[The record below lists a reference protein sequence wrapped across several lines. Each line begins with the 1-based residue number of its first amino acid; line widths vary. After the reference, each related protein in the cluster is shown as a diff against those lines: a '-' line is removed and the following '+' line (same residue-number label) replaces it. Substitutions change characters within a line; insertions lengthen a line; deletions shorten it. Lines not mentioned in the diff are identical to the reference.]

1 LFNQQYEILEKE
13 SALLKNYSRH
23 PVEFVKGEGV
33 YLYDRNGNEYLD
45 FLCGIAVTSFGH
57 GNYRIKSAVEKQ
69 INKLWHVSN
78 LFESESQEQ
87 LAQKLSEKSGLDYVF
102 FCNSGTEANEAAI
115 KFARKWGKGRNHII
129 TALNSFHGRTMGSL
143 SATGQKKLWED
154 FLPLTPGFS
163 YAEYGDMNKLEQAY
177 LEYPNETVAVM
188 LEPIQGESGIIV
200 PPKGYLKSVK
210 EFCDAHNLLLII
222 DEVQSGM
229 GRTGKF
235 FAHQW
240 EGIKPDIITLAKGIA
255 NGLPLGAVICS
266 KEVGDEIKPGN
277 HGSTFGGNPIAVSAA
292 NEVVNLLDEEA
303 LFRIEKMGNLLIKN
317 LTGLQSC
324 KIKEVRGKGLM
335 IGVEFME
342 DVSAKKVSSELLAN
356 GVVTGTSGESVLRIL
371 PPFIITEKD
380 ITRFAKSLEKVLT
393 SL

>member
-1 LFNQQYEILEKE
+1 
-13 SALLKNYSRH
+13 
-23 PVEFVKGEGV
+23 
-33 YLYDRNGNEYLD
+33 
-45 FLCGIAVTSFGH
+45 
-57 GNYRIKSAVEKQ
+57 
-69 INKLWHVSN
+69 
-78 LFESESQEQ
+78 
-87 LAQKLSEKSGLDYVF
+87 
-102 FCNSGTEANEAAI
+102 
-115 KFARKWGKGRNHII
+115 
-129 TALNSFHGRTMGSL
+129 MGSL